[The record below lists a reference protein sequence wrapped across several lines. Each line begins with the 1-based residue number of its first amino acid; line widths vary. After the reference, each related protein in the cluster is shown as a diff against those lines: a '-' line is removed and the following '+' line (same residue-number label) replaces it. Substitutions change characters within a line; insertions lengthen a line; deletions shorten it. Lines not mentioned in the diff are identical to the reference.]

1 MMWVYCLLIN
11 QFMLYFI
18 MEIFISIDGVLRN
31 TIQKFDYHYNDA
43 YLASDFEN
51 ENKFEYGVVEPIQN
65 DDLFNH
71 YRFQSQDEF
80 DFFLFMEYPIE
91 IFGHAGLSYS
101 TTFTDL
107 HKLLFDNKEHNFTLV
122 GLNELG
128 KSKPAT
134 LFFLS
139 KNGFLGNNIKFIKT
153 EDINHNWNLCD
164 AWVTDNKKIL
174 DLCPENKTGIK
185 FSTKYNGHFTYTKE
199 ITKLTEIQEPWSKFS
214 ENTTTLTLTES
225 QKNVEQETK

>member
-174 DLCPENKTGIK
+174 DSCPENKTGIK

>member
-1 MMWVYCLLIN
+1 
-11 QFMLYFI
+11 

-153 EDINHNWNLCD
+153 EDINHNWDLCD

-174 DLCPENKTGIK
+174 DLCPKNKTGIK
-185 FSTKYNGHFTYTKE
+185 FGTKYNGHFTYTKE

-214 ENTTTLTLTES
+214 ENTTTLTLMES

>member
-1 MMWVYCLLIN
+1 
-11 QFMLYFI
+11 

-51 ENKFEYGVVEPIQN
+51 ENKFEYGVVEPIKN

-107 HKLLFDNKEHNFTLV
+107 HKLLFENKEHNFTLV

-153 EDINHNWNLCD
+153 EDIKNMWDLCD
-164 AWVTDNKKIL
+164 AWVTDNKQIL
-174 DLCPENKTGIK
+174 DSCPKNKTGIK
-185 FSTKYNGHFTYTKE
+185 FNSKYNGHFTYNKE

>member
-1 MMWVYCLLIN
+1 
-11 QFMLYFI
+11 

-51 ENKFEYGVVEPIQN
+51 ENKFEYGVVEPIKN